1 MKTTKKLGLV
11 GVLAEIK
18 SGLSPAQISKK
29 YNIPK
34 QNISYFVG
42 KLKKQRCIEKVG
54 YGTWRYIRPLK
65 EVKDLTS
72 RQGNRS
78 KQKEIRGH
86 AFIWR
91 IVFYNPYNWEK
102 IIKNYQK
109 KKLTFQRISSG
120 KVLRTIFKNRKIWL
134 SAKGMT
140 IYEPLDFMGRSSFE
154 TKGKAVFEMDKLIKD
169 LLKELGQKFRPY
181 KFTTSRE
188 HYGIIKNE
196 LARQY
201 NDKKQKMEIRS
212 EDGDIWMWI
221 DDSKGLGE
229 LENNDA
235 PISRKVQNYWNNHKK
250 HKFKVDADHILK
262 NEKETKEKLKHHDQI
277 TDKAIRTLGKY
288 DEQIALHLKVE
299 ERKLIL
305 TEKQSKQIDEQNKIF
320 REIRD
325 NMKGQSVKS

>member
-1 MKTTKKLGLV
+1 MKNTKKVGLI

-29 YNIPK
+29 YDIPK

-42 KLKKQRCIEKVG
+42 KLKKQGCIEKVG
-54 YGTWRYIRPLK
+54 YGTWRYIKLLK
-65 EVKDLTS
+65 EVQLLTT
-72 RQGNRS
+72 RQGNRLG
-78 KQKEIRGH
+78 KKEIRGH

-102 IIKNYQK
+102 IVKNYQK

-120 KVLRTIFKNRKIWL
+120 KVLRIIFNHRKIWL

-154 TKGKAVFEMDKLIKD
+154 TKGKAVFEMDRLIKD
-169 LLKELGQKFRPY
+169 LLKELVQKFRPY

-188 HYGIIKNE
+188 HYGILKNE

-201 NDKKQKMEIRS
+201 NDKKKKMEIRS

-235 PISRKVQNYWNNHKK
+235 PISRKVQKYWNNQKK
-250 HKFKVDADHILK
+250 HGFEVDASFILNGFNKAGKLIGKNAEHLEFHAENMRSHVDAIKKLSEVVEKLGEKVDNLK
-262 NEKETKEKLKHHDQI
+262 
-277 TDKAIRTLGKY
+277 
-288 DEQIALHLKVE
+288 
-299 ERKLIL
+299 
-305 TEKQSKQIDEQNKIF
+305 
-320 REIRD
+320 
-325 NMKGQSVKS
+325 